1 MTGTVLLLGALFGA
15 LCCVSGWVMV
25 RASRARWSGSL
36 LIVGG
41 ALILGGVAF
50 EVLGAAGELPA
61 VVAGFAVLPAG
72 FLLFPVVRWR
82 DPVTVALVAA
92 IAVTGTAAVLWPE
105 ARFGVGTFGLAVL
118 MVHAWRVFEG
128 DVPSDRRAMGWAVLA
143 WGGAGLVICLIGF
156 ISEGLGLSSDPRVGV
171 VALACLLPC
180 PPATAIGA
188 ARPDIV
194 DVRGLTTSAVV
205 TATTFLVLMG
215 VGIATVS
222 VIEEAAHRPVGI
234 PATVILCLLLGFAL
248 HPLRHLLRG
257 VVDRLL
263 FGERPDPLFAATE
276 LADHL
281 GDDAAAALHAVREAL
296 LLPYAAVHIDDD
308 VVATSGL
315 SVPYTRALPLH
326 LGGGAVGALVIGLR
340 AGDLALARG
349 DEAVLRIVAPLLAQ
363 TIRAQTLAREL
374 ARSRAA
380 AIVGIED
387 ERRRLRRDLHDGL
400 GPTLTG
406 IAFTADAA
414 RNRLP
419 DSPGMADVLLAQLR
433 EDTTAVIA
441 EVRRLIE
448 GLRPPA
454 LDELGLVDALRAW
467 AERLHTGEGARLV
480 VEFEWPPRLDPIG
493 AAQEVAAYRIIVEA
507 LTNAARHSGA
517 ARARVRVA
525 VVDDELVIEVDDD
538 GRGGAWTPGFG
549 MSSMLERAE
558 QLGGSVRFTSSPIGG
573 RVGATLPLQPWG
585 RVA

>member
-1 MTGTVLLLGALFGA
+1 MAGAILVLGALFGA

-25 RASRARWSGSL
+25 RASRARWSGAL
-36 LIVGG
+36 FIAGG
-41 ALILGGVAF
+41 ALILGGAAF
-50 EVLGAAGELPA
+50 DVLGISGELPA
-61 VVAGFAVLPAG
+61 LVAGYAVLPAG
-72 FLLFPVVRWR
+72 FLLFPAVRWR
-82 DPVTVALVAA
+82 DPVTIVLATAITVAS
-92 IAVTGTAAVLWPE
+92 TAAVLWPE
-105 ARFGVGTFGLAVL
+105 ARLGAGTFGLAL
-118 MVHAWRVFEG
+118 LIVHAWRVFERG
-128 DVPSDRRAMGWAVLA
+128 VPMDRRAMGWAVLA

-156 ISEGLGLSSDPRVGV
+156 LSEALELSNDPRVGV

-188 ARPDIV
+188 VRPDIV

-205 TATTFLVLMG
+205 TTTTFLVVMG

-222 VIEEAAHRPVGI
+222 VIEEAADRPAGV

-248 HPLRHLLRG
+248 HPLRLLLRG

-263 FGERPDPLFAATE
+263 FGERPDPLYAATE

-281 GDDAAAALHAVREAL
+281 GDDEAAALHAVREAL

-308 VVATSGL
+308 VVATSG
-315 SVPYTRALPLH
+315 STVPHTRAFPLH
-326 LGGGAVGALVIGLR
+326 LGGGSVGALVIGLR
-340 AGDLALARG
+340 AGDLALAHG

-363 TIRAQTLAREL
+363 TLRAQTLAREL

-419 DSPGMADVLLAQLR
+419 DSPATTDVLLAQLR

-448 GLRPPA
+448 GLCPPA
-454 LDELGLVDALRAW
+454 LDELGLIDALRSW
-467 AERLHTGEGARLV
+467 AERLHTADGARLE
-480 VEFEWPPRLDPIG
+480 VEFEWPPQLDHIG

-507 LTNAARHSGA
+507 LTNAARHSGS
-517 ARARVRVA
+517 ARAHVRVG
-525 VVDDELVIEVDDD
+525 VVEGALVIEVDDD
-538 GRGGAWTPGFG
+538 GCGGAWTPGFG

-558 QLGGSVRFTSSPIGG
+558 QLGGSVRFDFSPFGG
-573 RVGATLPLQPWG
+573 RVGATLPLQP
-585 RVA
+585 